1 MLRSVWGIFWSASK
15 RTCNRKWEV
24 RVGPETQGCPTC
36 FCLSLQR
43 EREWLNVCQVWTEW
57 ETGSWSRG
65 ILPRQRSIITCSTNL
80 HGDWNVFFN
89 NMQSWMWSLSS
100 HSRPYRYM
108 YHKHIPAPFHI
119 LLRGDMWP
127 SNTPPSRKKPLGYNT
142 RASESTIH
150 CLSDNIFHVLWVEL
164 TGRTN
169 ELHVWVEC

>member
-36 FCLSLQR
+36 FWLSLQR